1 MILLIVKRFN
11 QRHTA
16 WKIPPAALDG
26 MPLPG
31 ELGYY
36 DTVFDH
42 CQYKVKDVIE
52 KDDMCIYIANEYHEA
67 REA

>member
-31 ELGYY
+31 ELGYQA
-36 DTVFDH
+36 TVSDY
-42 CQYKVKDVIE
+42 CKYKVKDVIE
-52 KDDMCIYIANEYHEA
+52 KDDMFIFIANEYQESQEA
-67 REA
+67 